1 MKAEVDCDA
10 LLRVIFLTQG
20 SNPCLISPAL
30 AGGLFLVPPRKP
42 VLYNV
47 CCCSLVSCVQLF
59 ATPWT
64 ATQRPPWPSQ
74 STGACSNSCPL
85 SQRYHP
91 TISSSVVPF
100 LSCLQSFPASGS
112 FPVSR
117 LFTLVA
123 KILELQ
129 HHSAF
134 NDRQLTVVI
143 TTAINFIE
151 HFHVPYCTHV

>member
-85 SQRYHP
+85 SQRYSP
-91 TISSSVVPF
+91 TISSSVILF
-100 LSCLQSFPASGS
+100 LSCLQSFTASGS
-112 FPVSR
+112 FPGVGSSHQ
-117 LFTLVA
+117 VA
-123 KILELQ
+123 KVLEL
-129 HHSAF
+129 HSPSVSVP
-134 NDRQLTVVI
+134 TVFKI
-143 TTAINFIE
+143 DFL
-151 HFHVPYCTHV
+151 

>member
-85 SQRYHP
+85 SQRYRP
-91 TISSSVVPF
+91 TISSSVIPF
-100 LSCLQSFPASGS
+100 LSCLQSFTASGS

-117 LFTLVA
+117 LFTSGGESFGASFTLS
-123 KILELQ
+123 I
-129 HHSAF
+129 S
-134 NDRQLTVVI
+134 
-143 TTAINFIE
+143 
-151 HFHVPYCTHV
+151 PYRFQD

>member
-47 CCCSLVSCVQLF
+47 CCCSLVSCVQFF

-117 LFTLVA
+117 LFTSGGESFGASFSLS
-123 KILELQ
+123 I
-129 HHSAF
+129 SPY
-134 NDRQLTVVI
+134 
-143 TTAINFIE
+143 
-151 HFHVPYCTHV
+151 HFQD